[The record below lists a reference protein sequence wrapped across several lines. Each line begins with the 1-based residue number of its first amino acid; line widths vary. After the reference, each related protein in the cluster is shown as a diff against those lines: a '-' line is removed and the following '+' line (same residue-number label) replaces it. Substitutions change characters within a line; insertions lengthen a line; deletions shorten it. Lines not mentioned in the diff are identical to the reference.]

1 MKTAAILA
9 SIVICCL
16 LNSCSTTLVARNN
29 QALITIPEGITG
41 QIPEAGQTLEWSGE
55 KNEGGFANG
64 PGTETWFGPDGN
76 KIRETELTYQSGTK
90 NGAFTLR
97 IFSHGK
103 LNYEGTGTYVN
114 NIAVGEFK
122 RRWFQPSGPE
132 DAVYEEGTSDAYGR
146 HHGQFTQRRL
156 NGERD
161 VSQYQNGILQSYVT
175 YNRDGTVKPKPVTQS
190 ASYSSNDDNGLLG
203 AIVAVGGAAGGSA
216 DLTMTGISMA
226 AGDDRGAMQHL
237 QNFASSSPGG
247 TPNASSATPNLS
259 GVPRSISSQSRNVV
273 TEANL
278 VDKYG
283 LGRYR
288 KSEDNISHYLAS
300 ADEAYAR
307 YKQTGDSAYYE
318 QHREYA
324 DLANQVHKQ
333 TATQGTKLAR

>member
-1 MKTAAILA
+1 MKTATILA

-76 KIRETELTYQSGTK
+76 KIRENVLTYQNGTK
-90 NGAFTLR
+90 NGPYTMR
-97 IFSHGK
+97 TFSHGK
-103 LNYEGTGTYVN
+103 LEFEGTGTYAN
-114 NIAVGEFK
+114 NVVVGEYK
-122 RRWFQPSGPE
+122 KRWFQKSNPE
-132 DAVYEEGTSDAYGR
+132 DVIYEESTCDANGW
-146 HHGQFTQRRL
+146 HHGQTTSRRL
-156 NGERD
+156 NGEKV
-161 VSQYQNGILQSYVT
+161 VSQYQNGTLQSYVT
-175 YNRDGTVKPKPVTQS
+175 YNRDGTVKPKPVAQT
-190 ASYSSNDDNGLLG
+190 ASYSNSNDNDILG
-203 AIVAVGGAAGGSA
+203 AIVAIGGAAGGSA

-226 AGDDRGAMQHL
+226 AGDEQGAMQHL

-247 TPNASSATPNLS
+247 TPNASSATPNLA

-273 TEANL
+273 TEGNL

-288 KSEDNISHYLAS
+288 KTEDHISHYLTS

-307 YKQTGDSAYYE
+307 YKQTGESAYYD

-324 DLANQVHKQ
+324 DLAQQFHKQ
-333 TATQGTKLAR
+333 TSTQGTRLAR